1 MNYEQLIE
9 ELREEMLQLV
19 NTKCD
24 ALLQMYR
31 SGEMRTDMK
40 DTFRV
45 SSLFT
50 VSAAVLLG
58 KRPLAVQCAP
68 GEWRETPTW
77 RKVAQRI
84 LQACNE
90 QPDIHE
96 RFMEM
101 CGKVAGRWRT
111 ILGSSPEEMDVP
123 LKVDEELYFEG
134 KFDTEAMLNMLEKKV
149 LEPAGVDYSSIKIRY
164 MAKVQEAAKNIDHVP
179 EQDALEH
186 EEQEQH
192 VQVQTM

>member
-1 MNYEQLIE
+1 M
-9 ELREEMLQLV
+9 

-24 ALLQMYR
+24 ALLQMHQ
-31 SGEMRTDMK
+31 SGELRTNMK
-40 DTFRV
+40 DTIRE
-45 SSLFT
+45 SSLIT
-50 VSAAVLLG
+50 VSPAELKG
-58 KRPLAVQCAP
+58 KKPLAVQFAR
-68 GEWRETPTW
+68 GEWIETPTW
-77 RKVAQRI
+77 RKVAQKI

-123 LKVDEELYFEG
+123 IKVDEELYFEG
-134 KFDTEAMLNMLEKKV
+134 KFDTEKKV

-164 MAKVQEAAKNIDHVP
+164 MAKGQEQANGIEPVP
-179 EQDALEH
+179 EQDVLEH

-192 VQVQTM
+192 VPVQTM

>member
-1 MNYEQLIE
+1 MIFEG
-9 ELREEMLQLV
+9 
-19 NTKCD
+19 TKKSIFFW
-24 ALLQMYR
+24 
-31 SGEMRTDMK
+31 SGV
-40 DTFRV
+40 DTSRI
-45 SSLFT
+45 
-50 VSAAVLLG
+50 
-58 KRPLAVQCAP
+58 
-68 GEWRETPTW
+68 ETPTW

-84 LQACNE
+84 LQTYNE

-123 LKVDEELYFEG
+123 IKVDEELYFEG

-164 MAKVQEAAKNIDHVP
+164 MGKGQEVAKSLEHVP
-179 EQDALEH
+179 EQDEPAML
-186 EEQEQH
+186 QSLQNM
-192 VQVQTM
+192 QL